1 MASKA
6 RPRVLEHNTEQEY
19 ESGKGLMFIRK
30 GNLSESVTSIRST
43 WTAKSGGSSNSL
55 KVESITYTS

>member
-6 RPRVLEHNTEQEY
+6 RPRVLEYNAEQEY

-30 GNLSESVTSIRST
+30 GNCSLLSTS
-43 WTAKSGGSSNSL
+43 TAKSRG
-55 KVESITYTS
+55 